1 MKRQGRSLDHF
12 QREPKIFEILAT
24 MAGRRRKV
32 LGSGPVKKP
41 NSHAQDCLSEISFQ
55 STWHLELSGGVSD
68 LKIAQ
73 TYFYL

>member
-41 NSHAQDCLSEISFQ
+41 NSYAQDCLSEISFQ
-55 STWHLELSGGVSD
+55 ST
-68 LKIAQ
+68 
-73 TYFYL
+73 